1 MRPRTRVLAAVGMA
15 AAILLFSACGEGSST
30 TADDPAG
37 TAGTSDSS
45 TSSSVASG
53 STSPASDAPA
63 CADVWQAGAKLPK
76 PYRGCL
82 DGDRVDRGQA
92 LPCSSGQ
99 RLYSYDDRYY
109 AVAGGVITD
118 TGGPLKKSKK
128 YLADAHRCLG

>member
-15 AAILLFSACGEGSST
+15 AAILLFPACGEDSST
-30 TADDPAG
+30 TADDPARSTG
-37 TAGTSDSS
+37 TPDSS
-45 TSSSVASG
+45 TSSPAPSD
-53 STSPASDAPA
+53 STSSASDAPA

-82 DGDRVDRGQA
+82 DGDRVDRGHG

-99 RLYSYDDRYY
+99 HLYSYDDHYY

-118 TGGPLKKSKK
+118 TGGPLNKSKK

>member
-15 AAILLFSACGEGSST
+15 AVVLLFPACGEDSST
-30 TADDPAG
+30 TADD
-37 TAGTSDSS
+37 TASSAASSES
-45 TSSSVASG
+45 TSQSSDP
-53 STSPASDAPA
+53 TSPASDEPA
-63 CADVWQAGAKLPK
+63 CDDLWQDGAKLPK

-82 DGDRVDRGQA
+82 DGDHVDKGHG

-99 RLYSYDDRYY
+99 HLYSYDDHYY

-118 TGGPLKKSKK
+118 TGGPLKKSQE